1 MTRLE
6 NANPTCPWSSEIPT
20 FYSSQARHGG
30 HRNTFEV
37 MTFTIPLRTLNSVA
51 CLLAVIPY
59 QINYDRKHVHWNIV
73 LTELYTAYADA
84 AEMLLAVN

>member
-20 FYSSQARHGG
+20 FYSSQARHSG
-30 HRNTFEV
+30 HRKTLDV
-37 MTFTIPLRTLNSVA
+37 MTSTLPLRTLNSVTG
-51 CLLAVIPY
+51 LLAVILY
-59 QINYDRKHVHWNIV
+59 QINYDRKHVRWNIV
-73 LTELYTAYADA
+73 WTELYTAYADA